1 MCIPA
6 LRPRPPPQ
14 RWGIRR
20 PADLLVFVPSDVAV
34 TNLDALASA
43 VSNMETLASGCLGGA
58 SDALLQQLGS
68 LALPSL
74 AEEPE
79 EGQEGSTAGGTA
91 NGTSAAA
98 SASAAATLAASSK
111 RALLARRAS
120 QRLSQRLLAHGSQS
134 LRLPTQ

>member
-6 LRPRPPPQ
+6 LRPRPLPQ

-79 EGQEGSTAGGTA
+79 EGQEGSTAG
-91 NGTSAAA
+91 SAGSA
-98 SASAAATLAASSK
+98 SAGASAAAALTASSK

-134 LRLPTQ
+134 FRLPAQ